1 MASNRGFPNIWKTN
15 NPAVMKIS
23 TAKDIQMLIWLS
35 KVNHKNQIARIH
47 NQIDNLRDRRFSREL
62 ARPESKIIVDSDS
75 SINPFSNP
83 QR

>member
-1 MASNRGFPNIWKTN
+1 MWKTN
-15 NPAVMKIS
+15 NPAVINIR

-35 KVNHKNQIARIH
+35 RVNHKNQIARIH

-62 ARPESKIIVDSDS
+62 ARPESKIIVASDS